1 MPRWHTLLATL
12 SILSAT
18 PAAWAQTSFQPV
30 AAIRAAAQAV
40 VNGDATVVVDEG
52 LRMPTCGQPLTA
64 AVANARNVQVRC
76 ADVPGWQ
83 VYVPVRAA
91 STATVGR
98 RLPTVGA
105 AAPTA
110 PVAEAAY
117 NVQRG
122 DPVVLVSRAGGIEVR
137 MGGRALGPANAAG
150 QVNVENNGSRR
161 IIRGRLVAAG
171 VVEVA
176 L

>member
-1 MPRWHTLLATL
+1 MPRRWQTLLATL
-12 SILSAT
+12 SILAAT
-18 PAAWAQTSFQPV
+18 TAAWAQASFQPV
-30 AAIRAAAQAV
+30 ASIRTAAQAV
-40 VNGDATVVVDEG
+40 IDGDVAVDG
-52 LRMPTCGQPLTA
+52 NLRMPVCGQPLTA

-76 ADVPGWQ
+76 PDVRGWQ

-91 STATVGR
+91 KTTAVGR
-98 RLPTVGA
+98 RLPAVGA
-105 AAPTA
+105 STVVTEPA
-110 PVAEAAY
+110 VATPFS
-117 NVQRG
+117 VQRG